1 MCVWRLK
8 VNSTVFLSYS
18 PPCLSDIVPLIES
31 GACFG
36 WPTSLRDL
44 PVSSS
49 LALELY
55 VLVLSIFNNR
65 GSGRPNWNLHESTF
79 LMESSPQ
86 TF

>member
-18 PPCLSDIVPLIES
+18 LPCFPDTVPLIES
-31 GACFG
+31 EACFG
-36 WPTSLRDL
+36 WPASLRDL

-65 GSGRPNWNLHESTF
+65 GSGRSNLNLHASTF
-79 LMESSPQ
+79 LMEL
-86 TF
+86 F